1 MNIIYRVENVKK
13 IKEEIKKAI
22 DEFCNVF
29 NPTEGVL
36 YIFEDTLTK
45 AIFSECHVSADKL
58 IFKGTVDSPLD
69 AENQAEYRANRDVVA
84 DNIAFLQMKED
95 ALRKRS
101 FSNIVAEYN
110 VAFDEQHPL
119 KIIGGQHRFIAS
131 EEALSKG
138 INQVHGLKV
147 YFGLN
152 TEQRLDVQLISNT
165 NIAVSSD
172 LLDRMLETVKGPEL
186 RNWCQQTGLLNEHED
201 FADKKQRGSRFTV
214 RAARTFIMNFYAGK
228 RIASENFPK
237 EKTIP
242 VLAKTGGLDEDWE
255 KLKHNNAQLWSD
267 EQLIEAGKAFAK
279 LIQEQ
284 KNYFSKSNGKSSN
297 SDYADNASSYAIVA
311 AWAYVAGNLQDNPVR
326 LARHYGLTDIKK
338 NDPLNAKVLAR
349 VKHVTDPDNYRG
361 LGSRTDV
368 KDRGRLAELFYFQ
381 AEKGIGITKELAN
394 AAIKRYHAKEA
405 LLEALAAESRV

>member
-1 MNIIYRVENVKK
+1 M
-13 IKEEIKKAI
+13 
-22 DEFCNVF
+22 
-29 NPTEGVL
+29 
-36 YIFEDTLTK
+36 
-45 AIFSECHVSADKL
+45 
-58 IFKGTVDSPLD
+58 
-69 AENQAEYRANRDVVA
+69 
-84 DNIAFLQMKED
+84 
-95 ALRKRS
+95 
-101 FSNIVAEYN
+101 
-110 VAFDEQHPL
+110 
-119 KIIGGQHRFIAS
+119 
-131 EEALSKG
+131 
-138 INQVHGLKV
+138 
-147 YFGLN
+147 
-152 TEQRLDVQLISNT
+152 
-165 NIAVSSD
+165 
-172 LLDRMLETVKGPEL
+172 
-186 RNWCQQTGLLNEHED
+186 LNEHED

-297 SDYADNASSYAIVA
+297 SDYADKASSYAIVA

-368 KDRGRLAELFYFQ
+368 KERGRLAELFYFQ

>member
-138 INQVHGLKV
+138 INQVHGLK
-147 YFGLN
+147 G
-152 TEQRLDVQLISNT
+152 
-165 NIAVSSD
+165 
-172 LLDRMLETVKGPEL
+172 
-186 RNWCQQTGLLNEHED
+186 
-201 FADKKQRGSRFTV
+201 
-214 RAARTFIMNFYAGK
+214 
-228 RIASENFPK
+228 
-237 EKTIP
+237 
-242 VLAKTGGLDEDWE
+242 
-255 KLKHNNAQLWSD
+255 
-267 EQLIEAGKAFAK
+267 
-279 LIQEQ
+279 
-284 KNYFSKSNGKSSN
+284 
-297 SDYADNASSYAIVA
+297 
-311 AWAYVAGNLQDNPVR
+311 
-326 LARHYGLTDIKK
+326 
-338 NDPLNAKVLAR
+338 
-349 VKHVTDPDNYRG
+349 
-361 LGSRTDV
+361 
-368 KDRGRLAELFYFQ
+368 
-381 AEKGIGITKELAN
+381 
-394 AAIKRYHAKEA
+394 IKRYKAQTNSKRPLSQIMLDC
-405 LLEALAAESRV
+405 LLKLDLLCAVLEN